1 MNFDTIKQMIASCYH
16 LFYLLLCTVKKMNC
30 CTFLQICKY
39 HYFIVAYCCR
49 IDYNEIGNCCFIKL
63 YKGFHYKKYSEFMVF
78 GMLLK
83 RISIMTIVLLIMMVL
98 VSSGCVAYLDN
109 SAVEKDATYSE
120 EKDYDIDLKAEFN
133 KEKNCVDLVVTN
145 NTKTLTIYPND
156 HEYYFYKENDGKW
169 ESINWFASAHFSNT
183 PPAVSPVEGH
193 NVYHR
198 SIAAYPCTN
207 DNNNNIAVAQ
217 KTQYLQ
223 PGNYK
228 ISVNIEVLDPTEYF
242 ELKDNEGE
250 VATYPNYKG
259 NKVDVREV
267 AYFTVE

>member
-1 MNFDTIKQMIASCYH
+1 MKTINKSLTRLLTKFFLVM
-16 LFYLLLCTVKKMNC
+16 LVVVLLC
-30 CTFLQICKY
+30 L
-39 HYFIVAYCCR
+39 
-49 IDYNEIGNCCFIKL
+49 
-63 YKGFHYKKYSEFMVF
+63 S
-78 GMLLK
+78 
-83 RISIMTIVLLIMMVL
+83 VL
-98 VSSGCVAYLDN
+98 VLSGCGGYVEN
-109 SAVEKDATYSE
+109 STAPTTAE

-145 NTKTLTIYPND
+145 NTKTYVIYPSD
-156 HEYYFYKENDGKW
+156 HEYYFYKEIDGKW
-169 ESINWFASAHFSNT
+169 ESINWFASAHFSST
-183 PPAVSPVEGH
+183 PPGVSPVEGH
-193 NVYHR
+193 NVHHQ

-228 ISVNIEVLDPTEYF
+228 ISFNIEVLDPTEYF

-250 VATYPNYKG
+250 VATYSNYFG
-259 NKVDVREV
+259 NRIDVREV